1 MMDSL
6 PWPESWV
13 RFANW
18 LCGSLFVLAIV
29 AGLAFGS
36 LFFGTVF
43 AAGGVTCLFAARRLK
58 ATPAL
63 AVEGGDLLCHVHTSG
78 GGDAGGGG
86 SLKQRRFPLTDFVG
100 IEEQLLPWG
109 KERMRSSFV
118 LKRSESA
125 QGTINRMLGWN
136 GVMLLPQLTD
146 DEQRRQM
153 RDFLNRHI
161 KGEFTERVMDKPPWT
176 TSR

>member
-1 MMDSL
+1 
-6 PWPESWV
+6 
-13 RFANW
+13 
-18 LCGSLFVLAIV
+18 
-29 AGLAFGS
+29 
-36 LFFGTVF
+36 
-43 AAGGVTCLFAARRLK
+43 
-58 ATPAL
+58 
-63 AVEGGDLLCHVHTSG
+63 
-78 GGDAGGGG
+78 
-86 SLKQRRFPLTDFVG
+86 
-100 IEEQLLPWG
+100 
-109 KERMRSSFV
+109 MRSSFV

-161 KGEFTERVMDKPPWT
+161 KGEFTERVMDKPPWK